1 VKTKGIRLAAAFL
14 AMVSLAAIPA
24 RAAGGRVVDNAG
36 KPVVDARACVMV
48 AGVEGLC
55 VQTDDNGFFSLP
67 NTRATDMRIIA
78 AGFLPRIVAAV
89 DQEAPIALDP
99 AASLR
104 ARVLDATTGR
114 AIPKAEVRIAY
125 ASGAQ
130 KGPFPANA
138 AGVRVNT
145 LPPGEVVPSAKAPGY
160 RDKSGSAVSLV
171 AGKETVVELRLEHE

>member
-1 VKTKGIRLAAAFL
+1 MKTTSIRVAAAFL
-14 AMVSLAAIPA
+14 ATLSLASLPA
-24 RAAGGRVVDNAG
+24 RAASGHVVDNAG
-36 KPVVDARACVMV
+36 EPVVDARVCLMV
-48 AGVEGLC
+48 AGAEGLC
-55 VQTDDNGFFSLP
+55 VRTDEKGFFSLP
-67 NTRATDMRIIA
+67 NTRVTDMRIVA

-104 ARVLDATTGR
+104 ARVLDAATGR
-114 AIPKAEVRIAY
+114 VIPKAEVRISY

-138 AGVRVNT
+138 AGVHVNA
-145 LPPGEVVPSAKAPGY
+145 LSPGEVVPSAKAPGY
-160 RDKSGSAVSLV
+160 RDKSGSVVLLV